1 LMDVIEHLPDD
12 GGVLRAVAR
21 CQQPGDRLFVSTQ
34 NRLSLN
40 YLLEGTYHKRWLR
53 EEDWCGWDP
62 THLRF
67 YTPGSLRRRL
77 AQAGYRPTRWWGMF
91 IVPYN
96 ILSWLVLLRRN
107 LHWSCLH
114 RPDLLRGAGAV
125 ATVKLQG
132 ALDLLALHFGKR
144 LRGVTSVAPA
154 PAPPDLAQVRWQVLD
169 PDLRRP
175 ARQDH
180 AALEHVAHLAHVA
193 RPRRRQQAI
202 ERLGAAGI
210 RTPGHLRP
218 EVLQDPGEER
228 EAILA

>member
-1 LMDVIEHLPDD
+1 MSLSTIGASEVECVRLNLIDQ
-12 GGVLRAVAR
+12 R
-21 CQQPGDRLFVSTQ
+21 CP
-34 NRLSLN
+34 
-40 YLLEGTYHKRWLR
+40 
-53 EEDWCGWDP
+53 
-62 THLRF
+62 
-67 YTPGSLRRRL
+67 
-77 AQAGYRPTRWWGMF
+77 
-91 IVPYN
+91 
-96 ILSWLVLLRRN
+96 RN
-107 LHWSCLH
+107 AE
-114 RPDLLRGAGAV
+114 LLRGAGAV

-154 PAPPDLAQVRWQVLD
+154 PAPAPADLAQVRWQVLD